1 MLTNKILS
9 VLALTLMPMA
19 NVSTVIAS
27 QDNKDDNTN
36 MSDTLN
42 LSSSLPP
49 SDNSVAD
56 ANSDN
61 NSDTEEENSAKTSII
76 TATVQQE
83 PFVCDEPAIEKQSD
97 DELNTSF
104 SSNITELI
112 DMLTS
117 SAKDVKDEAHQ

>member
-49 SDNSVAD
+49 SDNSVSD

-76 TATVQQE
+76 TVTVQQE
-83 PFVCDEPAIEKQSD
+83 PFVCDESIIESKS
-97 DELNTSF
+97 EEESSSEEHVFEEMINTIDSH
-104 SSNITELI
+104 SSSTNTENQ
-112 DMLTS
+112 
-117 SAKDVKDEAHQ
+117 H

>member
-9 VLALTLMPMA
+9 VLTLTLMPMA

-49 SDNSVAD
+49 SDNSVSD

-76 TATVQQE
+76 TVTVQQE
-83 PFVCDEPAIEKQSD
+83 PFVCDESIIESKS
-97 DELNTSF
+97 EEESSSEEHVFEEMINTIDSH
-104 SSNITELI
+104 SSSTNTENQ
-112 DMLTS
+112 
-117 SAKDVKDEAHQ
+117 H